1 MRPLLTLLC
10 VGMMVCLFSSPLAAA
25 ESEDEDQMIRIIMLP
40 PEAEA
45 TGMYVDENGRFFVNA
60 MHPDPDNYDAT
71 IGVINGVDWNN
82 LPADVPSLSSS
93 SSASDIWHGIRT
105 GYGDYQV
112 LLQAG
117 DSMDDGTIAGGIYS
131 AHDGQQIL
139 LSQKP
144 DYNAFI
150 PTNSDG
156 TTGYL
161 YTAWE
166 DRPAGISQVELE
178 WNPSSNQ
185 WDVLSKQMLNLSDIN
200 GAWVLC
206 FGSVSPWSTPL
217 FSEEL
222 YFDDTEDWNNDGYR
236 YHSDQLRLEQYLG
249 HYPNPY
255 DYGYIIEMEQ
265 ATSTTPELVRHLT
278 MGRFSHENA
287 LVMPDNKTVYLTDD
301 GYDTVFFKFEADVA
315 GDLSEGTLYAAMVT
329 QDSTYNSAST
339 GFDVEW
345 LELGSSSNEEIQGW
359 IDDYDDITTA
369 DYVQGENS
377 YITDEDINNW
387 AEDYLDQDLNND
399 GIIGYALDDR
409 VAFLETRK
417 AAAAIGATD
426 EWNKMEGVGF
436 NPNAPDNLYLA
447 MSSIDNAM
455 TDGQGDIDVS
465 DNLCGIVY
473 QMTMN
478 DLWNVNRIHPAIIG
492 GPYISSNQF
501 ECDINNLAGPD
512 NLVVLDDGSVL
523 VGEDTRRHESNMV
536 WLWREYIPPVIE
548 VDEEVQLNHLR
559 PSNTP
564 EDLDAAW
571 TYEYQAEVKDLAQDM
586 TYTAIIVAKNMS
598 SGEWNGI
605 WWWEDIQSSGEQ
617 YDLMLSMNRGC
628 YSIETS
634 LYEKEDL
641 NSDPGTAVVLSSNQS
656 ELIVG
661 DGTCLDG
668 VYTEA
673 VKTVPTEENQTKQES
688 ESTPGVGVLSTILAM
703 TVAMM
708 IALRKNR
715 TTGI

>member
-1 MRPLLTLLC
+1 
-10 VGMMVCLFSSPLAAA
+10 
-25 ESEDEDQMIRIIMLP
+25 
-40 PEAEA
+40 
-45 TGMYVDENGRFFVNA
+45 
-60 MHPDPDNYDAT
+60 
-71 IGVINGVDWNN
+71 
-82 LPADVPSLSSS
+82 
-93 SSASDIWHGIRT
+93 
-105 GYGDYQV
+105 
-112 LLQAG
+112 
-117 DSMDDGTIAGGIYS
+117 
-131 AHDGQQIL
+131 
-139 LSQKP
+139 
-144 DYNAFI
+144 
-150 PTNSDG
+150 
-156 TTGYL
+156 
-161 YTAWE
+161 
-166 DRPAGISQVELE
+166 
-178 WNPSSNQ
+178 
-185 WDVLSKQMLNLSDIN
+185 
-200 GAWVLC
+200 
-206 FGSVSPWSTPL
+206 
-217 FSEEL
+217 
-222 YFDDTEDWNNDGYR
+222 
-236 YHSDQLRLEQYLG
+236 
-249 HYPNPY
+249 
-255 DYGYIIEMEQ
+255 
-265 ATSTTPELVRHLT
+265 
-278 MGRFSHENA
+278 
-287 LVMPDNKTVYLTDD
+287 
-301 GYDTVFFKFEADVA
+301 
-315 GDLSEGTLYAAMVT
+315 MVT